1 METCS
6 TTREEQTTMSKVEEA
21 LTGLQ
26 ETTSWQE
33 ELYKHLHAH
42 PELSFEEVQTRAEI
56 RRRLESFGFDV
67 QEIGGGVVGVLAN
80 GAGRTV
86 LFRADI
92 DALPVTEATG
102 LDYASTVTTTS
113 ADGTTV
119 GVMHACGHDSHIAAA
134 LGAAELLSTNRRT
147 WSGTY
152 IALFQ
157 PAEELGKGA
166 QAMVD
171 DGLVEKVPKPAVCLA
186 QHVLTAPAAGHIGT
200 AAGPVFSAG
209 DSLRITVHGRGS
221 HGSMPHLGIDP
232 VVIAGSI
239 IVRLQSVV
247 ARVIA
252 PDDFGVV
259 TVGSIQAGTKA
270 NIIPDRAVLL
280 VNVRSYDTA
289 VREKIIA
296 AIERIVRGEC
306 EAGDCPQEPE
316 FDYFESYPLTDN
328 DPAVTDQVTRAF
340 VDHFGQDRVHPLARV
355 PASEDFSIIPNAFG
369 VPYTFWGNGGFLPG
383 MRVVPNHN
391 PGFAP
396 AIQPTLQTA
405 TEAIVVAALAYLTT
419 KG

>member
-1 METCS
+1 MT
-6 TTREEQTTMSKVEEA
+6 KVKEA
-21 LTGLQ
+21 LTGLDD
-26 ETTSWQE
+26 TTAWQE

-56 RRRLESFGFDV
+56 RRRLEAFGFDV

-80 GAGRTV
+80 GDGATV

-92 DALPVTEATG
+92 DALPVTETTG
-102 LDYASTVTTTS
+102 LDYASTVVTAT
-113 ADGTTV
+113 DPGGTTV
-119 GVMHACGHDSHIAAA
+119 GVMHACGHDSHITAG
-134 LGAAELLSTNRRT
+134 LGAAELLSANRHT

-171 DGLVEKVPKPAVCLA
+171 DGLVDKLPRPDVCLG
-186 QHVLTAPAAGHIGT
+186 QHVLTTPDAGHIGT
-200 AAGPVFSAG
+200 RTGPVLSAAN
-209 DSLRITVHGRGS
+209 SIRITVHGKGS
-221 HGSMPHLGIDP
+221 HGSMPHLGVDP
-232 VVIAGSI
+232 VVVAASI
-239 IVRLQSVV
+239 VLRLQSVV
-247 ARVIA
+247 SRVLA

-259 TVGSIQAGTKA
+259 TVGSIQAGAKA

-280 VNVRSYDTA
+280 VNVRAYDTA
-289 VREKIIA
+289 VREKIIGT
-296 AIERIVRGEC
+296 IERIVRGEC
-306 EAGDCPQEPE
+306 EAGGCPEEPE

-328 DPAVTDQVTRAF
+328 DPAVTERVTRAF
-340 VDHFGQDRVHPLARV
+340 VEHFGPDRVHQLARV
-355 PASEDFSIIPNAFG
+355 PASEDFSIIPDAFG
-369 VPYTFWGNGGFLPG
+369 VPYTFWGYGGFQPG

-405 TEAIVVAALAYLTT
+405 TEAIVAAALAYLAT
-419 KG
+419 KE